1 MTSTEINPLLTRE
14 GIQDQKKLAKK
25 YAKFQKLID
34 ELRKRELPADVVTIL
49 NEKIETLNVISDT
62 DKQLSSMLRK
72 SQNAIL
78 KLLEKELKIV
88 PKNHYRTLW
97 MGLGMAVFGI
107 PIGIALSAGI
117 NNYGM
122 IGAGIAIGIG
132 IGLALGSEMDRKAGV
147 EGRQLDV
154 VL

>member
-1 MTSTEINPLLTRE
+1 MTSLKIYPVPTRK

-25 YAKFQKLID
+25 YAKFKKLID
-34 ELRKRELPADVVTIL
+34 ELGKRDLTPEVIASL
-49 NEKIETLNVISDT
+49 NEKIESLNVISDT
-62 DKQLSSMLRK
+62 DKQLSSLLRK
-72 SQNAIL
+72 TQNSIL
-78 KLLEKELKIV
+78 KILEKELKIV
-88 PKNHYRTLW
+88 PKNYYRTLW
-97 MGLGMAVFGI
+97 MGLGMAVFGV

-122 IGAGIAIGIG
+122 LGAGFAIGIG
-132 IGLALGSEMDRKAGV
+132 IGLAVGSEMDRKASV

>member
-1 MTSTEINPLLTRE
+1 MTTIKIIPVPARA
-14 GIQDQKKLAKK
+14 GIQDQKKLIKK

-34 ELRKRELPADVVTIL
+34 ELRERELTPEVVATL
-49 NEKIETLNVISDT
+49 NQKIETLNVISDT

-72 SQNAIL
+72 TQNAIL
-78 KLLEKELKIV
+78 NYLEKELKIV
-88 PKNHYRTLW
+88 PKNHYRNLW

-132 IGLALGSEMDRKAGV
+132 IGLALGTEMDRKAGV
-147 EGRQLDV
+147 EGRQLNV
-154 VL
+154 FL